1 MRSDKEIRIMAQID
15 ITKPTV
21 DEFARHLVMEEV
33 LRKKIKSPMSR
44 GFGVATR
51 GSKFKGTF

>member
-15 ITKPTV
+15 ITNLT
-21 DEFARHLVMEEV
+21 DAEFDRHLVMQDA